1 MLCAHEL
8 NSTLNFSEALM
19 PSIQKILT
27 TAVIVLV
34 VMAVVNRVPA
44 IKSVVG

>member
-1 MLCAHEL
+1 
-8 NSTLNFSEALM
+8 M
-19 PSIQKILT
+19 PSVQKILT

>member
-1 MLCAHEL
+1 MDV
-8 NSTLNFSEALM
+8 
-19 PSIQKILT
+19 KRILI

-44 IKSVVG
+44 LKTITG